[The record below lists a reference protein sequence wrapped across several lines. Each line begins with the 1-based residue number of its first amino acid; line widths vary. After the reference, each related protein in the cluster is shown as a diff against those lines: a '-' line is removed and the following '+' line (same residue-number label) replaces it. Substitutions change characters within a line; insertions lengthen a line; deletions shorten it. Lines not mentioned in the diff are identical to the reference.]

1 MSIKWS
7 LVSIIALVCHFII
20 SYRKYCSTLL
30 SLLFFQRQAP
40 DLDDDVFTDE
50 TGMLCRNR
58 LSTSSVRT
66 WITWQNYRGIPIFV
80 SSSLLVRKAI
90 SRGQTY
96 VWPGKRSQFWVKSS
110 GGSKNWGFEKWSFHF
125 CKDDI
130 NIADMFKASIRGSGF
145 VEKIRE
151 WWQPFHL
158 HHRHHPST
166 IGVND

>member
-1 MSIKWS
+1 MTNQFRC
-7 LVSIIALVCHFII
+7 LVVSIRKIKFPFI
-20 SYRKYCSTLL
+20 SCPWSDPFPSFPSFAT
-30 SLLFFQRQAP
+30 SLCPTVNTVVHCYLFFFLQKQAT

-66 WITWQNYRGIPIFV
+66 WISWQNYRGIPIFL
-80 SSSLLVRKAI
+80 SFSLLVQKAI
-90 SRGQTY
+90 SRAQTY

-110 GGSKNWGFEKWSFHF
+110 GGSKNFGFEKWSFHF

-151 WWQPFHL
+151 
-158 HHRHHPST
+158 
-166 IGVND
+166 